1 MPSTT
6 REYVVSWWLVPDA
19 PVWAQQKGT
28 VCLTAD
34 PPPWKTHL
42 LGKPTR
48 SENLASTVP
57 GAMPRLLEVQW
68 RCLEFSPRQNL
79 AAGNTSGSENH
90 VTRIDT

>member
-1 MPSTT
+1 MHLSGRSRRARFSQDEPT
-6 REYVVSWWLVPDA
+6 
-19 PVWAQQKGT
+19 
-28 VCLTAD
+28 
-34 PPPWKTHL
+34 PWKTHL

-90 VTRIDT
+90 ATRIDA